1 MAYLTVVPAY
11 GRDYATAK
19 AVKAA
24 WEEGKD
30 FQISNM
36 FSPDD
41 GRYVNKDD
49 RPAGTTITVRFARLA
64 KTVNIPPAKR

>member
-1 MAYLTVVPAY
+1 MTSLTVVPAY

-19 AVKAA
+19 AVREA
-24 WEEGKD
+24 WDAGKD
-30 FQISNM
+30 FRISNM

-49 RPAGTTITVRFARLA
+49 RPAGVAIMVRFHKLT
-64 KTVNIPPAKR
+64 KTVNIK